1 MTLVP
6 QVAPSDDPA
15 TPRRRLTL
23 LDASSIAVGI
33 IIGSGFFVAV
43 PDVARGAGGAGWTL
57 TAWALGG
64 IVSLL
69 GALCYAELA
78 TAYPR
83 DGGDYVFLTRAFG
96 PRTGFLFAWAGF
108 WILRPGNVGAM
119 AFVFARYAQELVP
132 LKPGALAAAGPFAF
146 AAAAVVVLTLANVL
160 GLRTGKWTQNL
171 LTAAKVL
178 GLLAVCAAGLL
189 LVTPERAASAARPAS
204 PSATGFA
211 QAMILVLFA
220 YGGWSDTAYV
230 GAEVRDP
237 RRNILRA
244 LLLGMLVV
252 AAIYLLGNLAFLRG
266 LGYEGVA
273 NSKAVAADLLR
284 RLGGDW
290 GARGA
295 AAVSLLICVSCL
307 GAINGMVL
315 TGARIFYAVGA
326 DHPAYRWLGR
336 WDESRGTPA
345 RALAAQALVT
355 LAWVAGFGLYEN
367 GFERLVLFTAPLFW
381 LFLLLA
387 GLSLYVLRGREP
399 DVPRP
404 YRVAG
409 YPLTP
414 ALFCLS
420 SGYMLYASLN
430 YAVREGRT
438 GGLWAAGL
446 MAAGFLASLRPN
458 SLSRRS

>member
-1 MTLVP
+1 LNRQEPKDVGEP
-6 QVAPSDDPA
+6 V
-15 TPRRRLTL
+15 PRRQLTL
-23 LDASSIAVGI
+23 LDAASLTVGI
-33 IIGSGFFVAV
+33 IIGSGFFVAA
-43 PDVARGAGGAGWTL
+43 PDVARSAGGAGAML
-57 TAWALGG
+57 AAWAVGG
-64 IVSLL
+64 TVSLL

-83 DGGDYVFLTRAFG
+83 DGGDYIFLTRAFG

-108 WILRPGNVGAM
+108 WIVRPGNVGAM
-119 AFVFARYAQELVP
+119 AFVFARYAQELAP
-132 LKPGALAAAGPFAF
+132 LKLRGSAAAGALAYAC
-146 AAAAVVVLTLANVL
+146 AAVTVLTAVNVL

-178 GLLAVCAAGLL
+178 GLLAVCGAGLV
-189 LVTPERAASAARPAS
+189 LVAPAGSGPARTAGITS
-204 PSATGFA
+204 SSGFA
-211 QAMILVLFA
+211 RAMILVLFA
-220 YGGWSDTAYV
+220 YGGWSDVACV
-230 GAEVRDP
+230 AAEVRDP

-244 LLLGMLVV
+244 LLLGTLAV

-273 NSKAVAADLLR
+273 GSKAVAADLLR

-290 GARGA
+290 GARAA

-336 WDESRGTPA
+336 WDESRGTPG
-345 RALAAQALVT
+345 RSLTAQALVT

-381 LFLLLA
+381 LFLMLA
-387 GLSLYVLRGREP
+387 GASLYVLRGKEP
-399 DVPRP
+399 DVPRA
-404 YRVAG
+404 YRVTG

-420 SGYMLYASLN
+420 SAYMLYASLT
-430 YAVREGRT
+430 YAIREGRT
-438 GGLWAAGL
+438 GGVWAAAV
-446 MAAGFLASLRPN
+446 MVAGVVALILQPPATHAGRG
-458 SLSRRS
+458 